1 MTHLLPMLLSISK
14 HKIAGIV
21 VIVVGAIIAVFG
33 LVRAM
38 QRLSGAAL
46 ITLAG
51 VVILVIG
58 ILLFTHTIHG

>member
-1 MTHLLPMLLSISK
+1 MTYLLALLLSVGK

-33 LVRAM
+33 VVRALR
-38 QRLSGAAL
+38 RLSGAAL
-46 ITLAG
+46 VALAG